1 MVEGFLHHLA
11 IFTTYKNRVLTPLK
25 TIKIGREPSKTEFF
39 ECSLRSP
46 RDRPE
51 ISNLWRFH
59 AHFWFGWTAGI
70 CIFLGFYAFL
80 LKSAFEPIT
89 TPLKWVL
96 TDRAWKV
103 SVTVFPMGSY
113 GAGKCPLVK
122 NCWFFLVSF
131 DFSKFST
138 VGGAKTLPPSVYL
151 EIDVSRFT
159 FVAVSALSTSE
170 RLINEGGGAP
180 KARAPRN

>member
-1 MVEGFLHHLA
+1 MVFAPPGDF
-11 IFTTYKNRVLTPLK
+11 
-25 TIKIGREPSKTEFF
+25 IKIGIFIKNQFQTLKTVFKQCKTEFF
-39 ECSLRSP
+39 ECSFRSP
-46 RDRPE
+46 RDRPK
-51 ISNLWRFH
+51 ISKLWRFH

-70 CIFLGFYAFL
+70 CIFLWFYAFL

-122 NCWFFLVSF
+122 NCWFFLMNF

-138 VGGAKTLPPSVYL
+138 VGGAKTLPPSVYW
-151 EIDVSRFT
+151 SQ
-159 FVAVSALSTSE
+159 
-170 RLINEGGGAP
+170 GAP
-180 KARAPRN
+180 

>member
-1 MVEGFLHHLA
+1 MEGFLHHPA
-11 IFTTYKNRVLTPLK
+11 IFIKSKNRVLTPLE
-25 TIKIGREPSKTEFF
+25 TIKIGREPCKTEFF
-39 ECSLRSP
+39 ECSFRSP

-51 ISNLWRFH
+51 ISKLWRFH
-59 AHFWFGWTAGI
+59 AHCWFGWTAGI
-70 CIFLGFYAFL
+70 CIFLWFYAFL

-122 NCWFFLVSF
+122 SCWFFLVNF
-131 DFSKFST
+131 DFFKIQHR
-138 VGGAKTLPPSVYL
+138 GWCKY
-151 EIDVSRFT
+151 
-159 FVAVSALSTSE
+159 LSTICMLKRQS
-170 RLINEGGGAP
+170 
-180 KARAPRN
+180 PRFCNPVTLRDI